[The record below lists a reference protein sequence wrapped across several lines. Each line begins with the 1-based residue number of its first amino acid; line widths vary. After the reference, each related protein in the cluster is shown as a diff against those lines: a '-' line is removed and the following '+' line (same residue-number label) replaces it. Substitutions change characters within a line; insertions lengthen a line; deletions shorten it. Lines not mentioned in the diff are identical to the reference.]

1 MWNGG
6 DRYSGKPTISR
17 PFSSFVRKI
26 IANIKDPT
34 RRLTAYVSNHDG
46 DYLTLE
52 IFQYIE
58 RYSTFFDLS
67 TQLSIL
73 LINTPNVRS

>member
-1 MWNGG
+1 MMWNGG

-34 RRLTAYVSNHDG
+34 RSTRCFMSVIVTAIV
-46 DYLTLE
+46 
-52 IFQYIE
+52 
-58 RYSTFFDLS
+58 
-67 TQLSIL
+67 
-73 LINTPNVRS
+73 